1 LTSVPPQGSL
11 SVVGAGI
18 RPGLHLTE
26 ETRRRIVHAQDVLY
40 LLAEV
45 APTRWIH
52 RLNPSAESMNDIY
65 RPGRDQREVYDELV
79 GRVLERVRRGRTVCM
94 VTYGHPAVFDDSC
107 HEALRRARDEG
118 FGAELLPAVSAMDCL
133 FADLEIDPG
142 RGGLQLYEATD
153 FLESARRPE
162 TVVPLI
168 LWQIS
173 VVGGTRTTGTVER
186 QGLRRLADRLAE
198 LYHAAHEVIVYEASP
213 FPIGRPLIERTRVED
228 LAKAPVTG
236 LASLYVP
243 PSVPSS

>member
-1 LTSVPPQGSL
+1 MNFSTVPPNRSISRWTRGRYAASVSRTSSGSAR
-11 SVVGAGI
+11 SNRAVESTRSQNSTV
-18 RPGLHLTE
+18 T
-26 ETRRRIVHAQDVLY
+26 TRRSSRSSDGV
-40 LLAEV
+40 
-45 APTRWIH
+45 
-52 RLNPSAESMNDIY
+52 S
-65 RPGRDQREVYDELV
+65 RPDRDQREVYDELV